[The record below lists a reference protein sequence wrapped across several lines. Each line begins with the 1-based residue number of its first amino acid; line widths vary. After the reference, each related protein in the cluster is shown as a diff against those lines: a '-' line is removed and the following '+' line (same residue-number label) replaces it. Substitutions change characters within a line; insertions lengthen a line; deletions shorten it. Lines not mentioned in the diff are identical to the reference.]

1 MAWFRPFALARVA
14 RSASC
19 FQGTLEKEPAILIYI
34 LESSPFYHRGSGAQG
49 VAVWR
54 VLEKYQHS
62 MYALPP
68 FHTLQPYT
76 LEVDVTLLAPFLY
89 KIIFLLLTLVLCVQ
103 LRPAMYHGG
112 VPVGMHCTS
121 CVPPVFLPRSMTTH
135 LLFLPRL
142 SSPSLSLSLSL
153 SLPSSS
159 SYYVLPTAR
168 QQHP

>member
-1 MAWFRPFALARVA
+1 M
-14 RSASC
+14 
-19 FQGTLEKEPAILIYI
+19 
-34 LESSPFYHRGSGAQG
+34 
-49 VAVWR
+49 
-54 VLEKYQHS
+54 
-62 MYALPP
+62 
-68 FHTLQPYT
+68 
-76 LEVDVTLLAPFLY
+76 TLLAPFLY

-153 SLPSSS
+153 SLSPFLLLILRSPNCTPTTPLNTKVAIWNVSPQGQVCIGVGAGVCVCVCVCV
-159 SYYVLPTAR
+159 YVLIYIYIHIYCGSTPMHAHAHRRNAHTPAR
-168 QQHP
+168 NTQPHAQTHGS